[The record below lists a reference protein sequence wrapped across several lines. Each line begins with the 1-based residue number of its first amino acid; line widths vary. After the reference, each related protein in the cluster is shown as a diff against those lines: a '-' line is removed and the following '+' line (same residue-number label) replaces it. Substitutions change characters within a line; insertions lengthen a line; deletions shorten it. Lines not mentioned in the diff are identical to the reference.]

1 MKRPEITDIL
11 SLSVQKHINPKNDTR
26 IYMAREVSFDHA
38 TGHAPV
44 HSYTKHKG
52 DGSNYGQTYAG
63 ISGGGSTE
71 RYPRDVLTFKWDTRK
86 ENLHPCQKPL
96 EACKYFIKTYTNPG
110 DLVLDSCAGSC
121 TTALAALETRR
132 QFICFEKDKGI
143 FNIGRNRILDTYY

>member
-11 SLSVQKHINPKNDTR
+11 SLSVQKHINPKN
-26 IYMAREVSFDHA
+26 
-38 TGHAPV
+38 
-44 HSYTKHKG
+44 
-52 DGSNYGQTYAG
+52 
-63 ISGGGSTE
+63 
-71 RYPRDVLTFKWDTRK
+71 DTRK